1 MDTKRLVI
9 VAVGGQ
15 GNLLASSVLGEACL
29 LAEVPMRM
37 SEIHGMAQRGGV
49 VESALIFGDAQSPII
64 SDGDADVLM
73 GFEPAET
80 LRALGKCNARSVV
93 ITNLAPLMPFTVNI
107 GMGVYP
113 DLKKLQEL
121 IRAKTARLIAFNA
134 ATLAREAGN
143 VLSVNMVLLGALT
156 QTGVLPL
163 TAEHV
168 KSAMRRK
175 TKPAFLDGNLKAF
188 EMGVAAAR
196 NSWCRSRL
204 RTCLSKTDIPCR
216 PARHKRANRGEDEDH
231 GDQSTRR
238 QKDRPGVLG

>member
-1 MDTKRLVI
+1 METKRLVM

-15 GNLLASSVLGEACL
+15 GNLLASSVLGEAAL
-29 LAEVPMRM
+29 LAGVPMRM

-134 ATLAREAGN
+134 TTLAREAGN

-168 KSAMRRK
+168 KTAMRRK

-196 NSWCRSRL
+196 NS
-204 RTCLSKTDIPCR
+204 
-216 PARHKRANRGEDEDH
+216 
-231 GDQSTRR
+231 
-238 QKDRPGVLG
+238 